1 MTPSTQMLIIN
12 AMPMKMIRKYGRL
25 VLVALLVLLALYT
38 MTSRVRDNP
47 RDLVMPEDL
56 RLEDSTG
63 FKWVEYNRDGVA
75 PGGQDAKGNEELE
88 PEETHLKVREL
99 DKGQDAPGVAPMM
112 NQVDNI
118 KNGAAKLK
126 KAQQPRSV
134 TAPPDAIEV
143 DHVVAPTP
151 ESIDNLPHEVV
162 LDPSLT
168 PNTVYYVWC
177 GRRWFEFVNY
187 LSVISVMR
195 YVRPD
200 NVVFYYDNYPVLD
213 YWLYNTW
220 FNEIVTAYPFFR
232 PRFVNASV
240 YHACAGH
247 ELVNM
252 TFVHDQLS
260 RRGGLYMNENTILD
274 SFPIRLR
281 HYDIVNAL
289 DTKRGTGFIL
299 SRRWQAGWHSI
310 DDVMK
315 DPTIQSMSVRCAATI
330 AEFNVVAVP
339 PICVAPEAKFFPKD
353 IWTLD
358 SDFGRMTR
366 KVFYGRPEVPVS
378 RRSFDDLAPNIAHIV
393 WIGGG
398 SMDFL
403 FYLCVL
409 SLIYVAKVMC
419 FIILIL
425 LNCIRSNIFC
435 FT

>member
-1 MTPSTQMLIIN
+1 MFILH
-12 AMPMKMIRKYGRL
+12 AMPMMMTRKYGIL

-38 MTSRVRDNP
+38 MMARGRENP
-47 RDLVMPEDL
+47 RDLVTPEDI

-63 FKWVEYNRDGVA
+63 FKWAEYNRDGVA
-75 PGGQDAKGNEELE
+75 PGGQDAKRNDGLE
-88 PEETHLKVREL
+88 HEETNLKLGVL
-99 DKGQDAPGVAPMM
+99 DKGRDALGVEPRL
-112 NQVDNI
+112 NKVDAI
-118 KNGAAKLK
+118 KNDTTKLK
-126 KAQQPRSV
+126 KEQQPRAV
-134 TAPPDAIEV
+134 RAPPNDIAR
-143 DHVVAPTP
+143 DHVVVQTP
-151 ESIDNLPHEVV
+151 ATDAIDNLPHEVV

-200 NVVFYYDNYPVLD
+200 NVIFYYENYPVVD
-213 YWLYNTW
+213 RWLYNTW
-220 FNEIVTAYPFFR
+220 FNETVKEFPFFR
-232 PRFVNASV
+232 PRFVDAGV
-240 YHACAGH
+240 DHACEGH
-247 ELVNM
+247 ESVNM
-252 TFVHDQLS
+252 SFVHDRLS
-260 RRGGLYMNENTILD
+260 RRGGLYMTENTILD

-281 HYDIVNAL
+281 RYDMVNAL
-289 DTKRGTGFIL
+289 DSKRGTGFIL
-299 SRRWQAGWHSI
+299 SQRWQAGWHSI
-310 DDVMK
+310 DDVLK
-315 DPTIQSMSVRCAATI
+315 DPTIKSMSVRCAATI
-330 AEFNVVAVP
+330 AEFNDAAEP
-339 PICVAPEAKFFPKD
+339 PLCVAPEVKFFPKD

-366 KVFYGRPEVPVS
+366 KVFYGRPDVPVP
-378 RRSFDDLAPNIAHIV
+378 RRSFDILAPNIAHIV

-419 FIILIL
+419 FF
-425 LNCIRSNIFC
+425 NFS